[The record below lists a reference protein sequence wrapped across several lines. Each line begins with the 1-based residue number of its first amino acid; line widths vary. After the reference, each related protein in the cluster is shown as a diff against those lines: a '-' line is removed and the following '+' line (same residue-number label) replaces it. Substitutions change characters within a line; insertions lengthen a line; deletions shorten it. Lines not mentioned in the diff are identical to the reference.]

1 MGIFTDYLFEVGCDI
16 FKKGDHMQYVQDDLL
31 LKDEVLEEN
40 QITQVVIDN
49 LQKPYFYL
57 ISDESVIEYI
67 FEYCKNLLTY
77 SMNKHGSKEIA
88 YAINLNT
95 LKFEGAEMGNSR
107 TVDITHLVEKID
119 DSECVFIVLHN
130 HPSNNPFSPK
140 DIETFMNA
148 QNMLILMVLG
158 NKGAMYIIEKS
169 NDIVEY
175 TEKLLLRRTLIDYRI
190 GKISFSNVIS
200 NLETLGIKYTC
211 I

>member
-1 MGIFTDYLFEVGCDI
+1 
-16 FKKGDHMQYVQDDLL
+16 MQENKLL
-31 LKDEVLEEN
+31 DDEVSEEN
-40 QITQVVIDN
+40 QITQMIIDK
-49 LQKPYFYL
+49 LSKPYFFL
-57 ISDESVIEYI
+57 ISDESVVEYI

-95 LKFEGAEMGNSR
+95 LKFEGAEIGSSR

-119 DSECVFIVLHN
+119 DSECIFIVLHN

-148 QNMLILMVLG
+148 QNMVILMILG
-158 NKGAMYIIEKS
+158 NKGAMYIIEKTK
-169 NDIVEY
+169 DVEEHV
-175 TEKLLLRRTLIDYRI
+175 EKLLLRKTLIDYRL
-190 GKISFSNVIS
+190 GEISFGDAIS
-200 NLETLGIKYTC
+200 SLETLGIKYTC